1 MIKFFSLVCCC
12 LFTTYFLWEPL
23 QSLLNNFLITA
34 SFPKRNY
41 QRKPFSLSQIH
52 KKYLGSKERQILL
65 DGEVIIV
72 LSIESSSL
80 TASDTEK
87 KIILPFFHILPSYI
101 RNIRNLSNYLIN
113 LDIIQNLNRTALQRF
128 FQFL

>member
-1 MIKFFSLVCCC
+1 MMKFFSLVCCC

-23 QSLLNNFLITA
+23 QSLLNNFLIIA

-87 KIILPFFHILPSYI
+87 KISVPNVFYLPAI
-101 RNIRNLSNYLIN
+101 
-113 LDIIQNLNRTALQRF
+113 
-128 FQFL
+128 